1 MRFGRYIAQRTGLS
15 LISLV
20 GAITFVFV
28 LTHLLPG
35 NPLLSRVT
43 QATPEVF
50 ERINK
55 QLGLDK
61 PLGEQYALYM
71 VGLVHGDLG
80 QSWVTN
86 RAVSDDLRQRL
97 PASFEL
103 AIYGLLLALVVG
115 IPLGIIAAVKKDTVF
130 DHAIRLFGAIGVS
143 TPVSWLGLILIY
155 FFFFKLRWAAA
166 PIGRLSTGIDSPAL
180 VTGFLTVDSLLAG
193 DFTAFQNAVGHLIL
207 PAITLALAA
216 VPLLIRITRATMIE
230 VLQQDY
236 ITTARALGLPYRRIV
251 LSDGLQN
258 SMVSILTVTG
268 LVFAYLVAGSVL
280 VERVFSWPG
289 LGLYAYQSLVNNDFA
304 AIQAVVIVT
313 ALLYIS
319 LNWLTDILYGLVDP
333 RISA

>member
-143 TPVSWLGLILIY
+143 TPVFWLGLILIY